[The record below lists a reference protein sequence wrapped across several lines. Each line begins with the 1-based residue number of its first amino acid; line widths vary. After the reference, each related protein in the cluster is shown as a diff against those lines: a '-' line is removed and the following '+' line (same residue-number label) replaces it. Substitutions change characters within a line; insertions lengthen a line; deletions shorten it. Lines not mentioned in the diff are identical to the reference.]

1 MSKPLS
7 RSIRKA
13 DIILYTSL
21 LFWVIMFLWSY
32 FATLEEVT
40 RGQGRVIA
48 SSKIQVIQNLEG
60 GIVKEILVQ
69 TGDEVTQSQPL
80 IKLDETQFKAEL
92 AAMQQNRAALEAN
105 ITTLTA
111 ESPGSAPVFDAN
123 FTNSYPNLVA
133 RELEL
138 HQSRMLTQGES
149 IEVLEQRLE
158 RLQAQSNAA
167 SENFGLIQQEQ
178 DIVAPLVEKG
188 VESQMELIRLKQ
200 RLNEAQSNIFQIDAE
215 IEATNAQLK
224 AEQSSFIEQAREK
237 LQLAKTEYN
246 ALIETIPTL
255 EDRLERTLVRASMNA
270 VVNRLLVNTIGGVV
284 QPGSPMVE
292 LVPIDDELV
301 VEVEISPKDIAYV
314 IPGQRASIKLT
325 AFDFAKF
332 GALDGNVTKISA
344 DSISKEDGSIWYLCQ
359 VSVPVDTMTTL
370 GKTIQI
376 QTGMVAQVDIIS
388 GEKTVLQYLL
398 QPVTKIA
405 NEAFRER

>member
-1 MSKPLS
+1 MSKQLS
-7 RSIRKA
+7 KSIRKA

-69 TGDEVTQSQPL
+69 TGDEVMQAQPL
-80 IKLDETQFKAEL
+80 IKLDETQFKSEL
-92 AAMQQNRAALEAN
+92 ASMQ
-105 ITTLTA
+105 
-111 ESPGSAPVFDAN
+111 
-123 FTNSYPNLVA
+123 
-133 RELEL
+133 
-138 HQSRMLTQGES
+138 
-149 IEVLEQRLE
+149 QRLE

-167 SENFGLIQQEQ
+167 IENFELIQQEQ

-200 RLNEAQSNIFQIDAE
+200 RLNEAQSNILQIDAE
-215 IEATNAQLK
+215 IEAT
-224 AEQSSFIEQAREK
+224 
-237 LQLAKTEYN
+237 
-246 ALIETIPTL
+246 IETIPTL
-255 EDRLERTLVRASMNA
+255 KDRLERTLVRASMNA

-284 QPGSPMVE
+284 QPGSPMLE

-314 IPGQRASIKLT
+314 IPGQSASIKLT

-332 GALDGNVTKISA
+332 GALDGKVTKISA

-359 VSVPVDTMTTL
+359 VSVPVDAMTTL

-388 GEKTVLQYLL
+388 GEKTVLEYLL

>member
-1 MSKPLS
+1 MSKQLS

-69 TGDEVTQSQPL
+69 TGDEVTQSQLL
-80 IKLDETQFKAEL
+80 IKLDDTQFKADL

-105 ITTLTA
+105 IATLTA
-111 ESPGSAPVFDAN
+111 ESQGVSPVFDAN
-123 FTNSYPNLVA
+123 FTNSYANLVA

-138 HQSRMLTQGES
+138 HQSRMLTQRES
-149 IEVLEQRLE
+149 IEVLEQRLQ

-167 SENFGLIQQEQ
+167 AENFGLIQQEQ

-332 GALDGNVTKISA
+332 GSLEGKVTKISA
-344 DSISKEDGSIWYLCQ
+344 DSIFKEDGSIWYLCQ

-370 GKTIQI
+370 GKTIKI

>member
-32 FATLEEVT
+32 FATLEEVP

-92 AAMQQNRAALEAN
+92 AAMQQNRASLAAN

-111 ESPGSAPVFDAN
+111 ESQGSAPVFDAN
-123 FTNSYPNLVA
+123 FTNNYPNLVA

-149 IEVLEQRLE
+149 IEVLEQRLQ
-158 RLQAQSNAA
+158 RLQAQNNAA
-167 SENFGLIQQEQ
+167 TENFGLIQQEQ

>member
-1 MSKPLS
+1 MSKQLS

-21 LFWVIMFLWSY
+21 LFWVIMFVWSY

-69 TGDEVTQSQPL
+69 TGDEVTQSQLL
-80 IKLDETQFKAEL
+80 IKLDDTQFKADL

-105 ITTLTA
+105 IATLTA
-111 ESPGSAPVFDAN
+111 ESQGVPPVFDAN
-123 FTNSYPNLVA
+123 FTNSYANLVA

-149 IEVLEQRLE
+149 IEVLEQRLR

-332 GALDGNVTKISA
+332 GALEGKVTKISA

-370 GKTIQI
+370 GKTIKI

>member
-1 MSKPLS
+1 MSKQLS

-21 LFWVIMFLWSY
+21 LFWVIMFVWSY

-80 IKLDETQFKAEL
+80 IKLDDTRFKADL

-105 ITTLTA
+105 IATLTA
-111 ESPGSAPVFDAN
+111 ESQGVPPVFDAN
-123 FTNSYPNLVA
+123 FTNSYANLVA

-138 HQSRMLTQGES
+138 HQSRMLTQRES
-149 IEVLEQRLE
+149 IEVLEQRLR

-167 SENFGLIQQEQ
+167 AENFGLIQQEQ

-332 GALDGNVTKISA
+332 GALEGKVTKISA

-370 GKTIQI
+370 GKTIKI

>member
-80 IKLDETQFKAEL
+80 IKLDETRFKAEL
-92 AAMQQNRAALEAN
+92 AAMQQNRASLAAN

-111 ESPGSAPVFDAN
+111 ESRGSAPVFDAN

-388 GEKTVLQYLL
+388 GEKTVLEYLL

>member
-1 MSKPLS
+1 MSKQLS

-69 TGDEVTQSQPL
+69 TGDEVTQSQLL
-80 IKLDETQFKAEL
+80 IKLDDTRFKADL
-92 AAMQQNRAALEAN
+92 AAMQQNRASLEAN
-105 ITTLTA
+105 IATLTA
-111 ESPGSAPVFDAN
+111 ERQGVSPGFDAN
-123 FTNSYPNLVA
+123 FTNSYANLVA
-133 RELEL
+133 RELAL
-138 HQSRMLTQGES
+138 HQSRMLTQRES
-149 IEVLEQRLE
+149 IEVLQQRLQ
-158 RLQAQSNAA
+158 RLQAQSHAA
-167 SENFGLIQQEQ
+167 TENFGLIQQEQ

-237 LQLAKTEYN
+237 LQVAKTEYN
-246 ALIETIPTL
+246 ALIETMPTL

-332 GALDGNVTKISA
+332 GALEGKVTKISA
-344 DSISKEDGSIWYLCQ
+344 DSISKEDGSTWYLCQ

-370 GKTIQI
+370 GKTIKI

>member
-111 ESPGSAPVFDAN
+111 ESQGSAPVFDAN

-388 GEKTVLQYLL
+388 GEKTVLEYLL

>member
-92 AAMQQNRAALEAN
+92 AAMQQNRASLAAN

-111 ESPGSAPVFDAN
+111 ESRGSAPVFDAN

-133 RELEL
+133 SELEL

-149 IEVLEQRLE
+149 IEVLEQRLQ

-167 SENFGLIQQEQ
+167 TENFGLIQQEQ

-224 AEQSSFIEQAREK
+224 AEQSSFNEQAREK

-388 GEKTVLQYLL
+388 GEKTVLEYLL

>member
-1 MSKPLS
+1 MSQQMNK
-7 RSIRKA
+7 SIRKA

-21 LFWVIMFLWSY
+21 LFWVIIFLWSY

-69 TGDEVTQSQPL
+69 TGDQVTQSQPL
-80 IKLDETQFKAEL
+80 IKLDETQYKSDL
-92 AAMQQNRAALEAN
+92 AAMQ
-105 ITTLTA
+105 
-111 ESPGSAPVFDAN
+111 
-123 FTNSYPNLVA
+123 
-133 RELEL
+133 
-138 HQSRMLTQGES
+138 
-149 IEVLEQRLE
+149 QRLE

-167 SENFGLIQQEQ
+167 IENFELIQQEQ

-200 RLNEAQSNIFQIDAE
+200 RLNEAQSNILQIDAE
-215 IEATNAQLK
+215 IEAT
-224 AEQSSFIEQAREK
+224 
-237 LQLAKTEYN
+237 
-246 ALIETIPTL
+246 IETIPTL
-255 EDRLERTLVRASMNA
+255 KDRLERTLVRASMNA
-270 VVNRLLVNTIGGVV
+270 VVNRLLVNTVGGVV
-284 QPGSPMVE
+284 QPGSPMLE

-332 GALDGNVTKISA
+332 GALDGEVTKISA

-388 GEKTVLQYLL
+388 GEKTVLEYLL
-398 QPVTKIA
+398 EPVTKIA

>member
-1 MSKPLS
+1 MSKQLS

-69 TGDEVTQSQPL
+69 TGDQVTQSQPL
-80 IKLDETQFKAEL
+80 IKLDETQYKSDL
-92 AAMQQNRAALEAN
+92 AAMQ
-105 ITTLTA
+105 
-111 ESPGSAPVFDAN
+111 
-123 FTNSYPNLVA
+123 
-133 RELEL
+133 
-138 HQSRMLTQGES
+138 
-149 IEVLEQRLE
+149 QRLE

-167 SENFGLIQQEQ
+167 IENFELIQQEQ

-200 RLNEAQSNIFQIDAE
+200 RLNEAQSNILQIDAE
-215 IEATNAQLK
+215 IEAT
-224 AEQSSFIEQAREK
+224 
-237 LQLAKTEYN
+237 
-246 ALIETIPTL
+246 IETIPTL
-255 EDRLERTLVRASMNA
+255 KDRLERTVVRASMNA
-270 VVNRLLVNTIGGVV
+270 VVNRLLVNTVGGVV
-284 QPGSPMVE
+284 QPGSPMLE

-325 AFDFAKF
+325 AFDFAKI
-332 GALDGNVTKISA
+332 GSLDGEVTKISA

-370 GKTIQI
+370 GKTIKI

>member
-1 MSKPLS
+1 MSKQLS

-21 LFWVIMFLWSY
+21 LFWVIMFVWSY

-69 TGDEVTQSQPL
+69 TGDEVTQSQLL
-80 IKLDETQFKAEL
+80 IKLDDTQFKADL

-105 ITTLTA
+105 IATLTA
-111 ESPGSAPVFDAN
+111 ESQGVPPVFDAN
-123 FTNSYPNLVA
+123 FTNSYANLVA

-149 IEVLEQRLE
+149 IEVLEQRLR

-167 SENFGLIQQEQ
+167 AENFGLIQQEQ

-255 EDRLERTLVRASMNA
+255 EDRLERTVVRASMNA

-332 GALDGNVTKISA
+332 GALEGKVTKISA
-344 DSISKEDGSIWYLCQ
+344 DSISKEDGSTWYLCQ
-359 VSVPVDTMTTL
+359 VSVPMDTVTTL
-370 GKTIQI
+370 GKTIKIQI
-376 QTGMVAQVDIIS
+376 GMVAQVDIIS

>member
-1 MSKPLS
+1 MSKQLS

-80 IKLDETQFKAEL
+80 IKLDATRFKADL

-105 ITTLTA
+105 IATLTA
-111 ESPGSAPVFDAN
+111 ESQGVAPVFDAN
-123 FTNSYPNLVA
+123 FTNSYANLVA

-138 HQSRMLTQGES
+138 HQSRMLTQRES
-149 IEVLEQRLE
+149 IEVLEQRLQ

-167 SENFGLIQQEQ
+167 NENFGLIQQEQ

-332 GALDGNVTKISA
+332 GALEGKVTKISA

-370 GKTIQI
+370 GKTIKI

>member
-1 MSKPLS
+1 MSQQMNK
-7 RSIRKA
+7 SIRKA

-21 LFWVIMFLWSY
+21 LFWVIIFLWSY

-69 TGDEVTQSQPL
+69 TGDAVTQSQPL
-80 IKLDETQFKAEL
+80 IKLDETQYKSDL
-92 AAMQQNRAALEAN
+92 AAMQ
-105 ITTLTA
+105 
-111 ESPGSAPVFDAN
+111 
-123 FTNSYPNLVA
+123 
-133 RELEL
+133 
-138 HQSRMLTQGES
+138 
-149 IEVLEQRLE
+149 QRLE

-167 SENFGLIQQEQ
+167 IENFELIQQEQ

-200 RLNEAQSNIFQIDAE
+200 RLNEAQSNILQIDAE
-215 IEATNAQLK
+215 IEAT
-224 AEQSSFIEQAREK
+224 
-237 LQLAKTEYN
+237 
-246 ALIETIPTL
+246 IETIPTL
-255 EDRLERTLVRASMNA
+255 KDRLERTLVRASMNA
-270 VVNRLLVNTIGGVV
+270 VVNRLLVNTVGGVV
-284 QPGSPMVE
+284 QPGSPMLE

-332 GALDGNVTKISA
+332 GALDGEVTKISA

-388 GEKTVLQYLL
+388 GEKTVLEYLL
-398 QPVTKIA
+398 EPVTKIA

>member
-1 MSKPLS
+1 MSKQLS
-7 RSIRKA
+7 KSIRKA

-69 TGDEVTQSQPL
+69 TGDAVTRSQPL
-80 IKLDETQFKAEL
+80 IKLDDTQFKSDL
-92 AAMQQNRAALEAN
+92 AALQ
-105 ITTLTA
+105 
-111 ESPGSAPVFDAN
+111 
-123 FTNSYPNLVA
+123 
-133 RELEL
+133 
-138 HQSRMLTQGES
+138 
-149 IEVLEQRLE
+149 QRLE

-167 SENFGLIQQEQ
+167 IENFELIQQEQ

-200 RLNEAQSNIFQIDAE
+200 RLNEAQSNILQIDAE
-215 IEATNAQLK
+215 IEAT
-224 AEQSSFIEQAREK
+224 
-237 LQLAKTEYN
+237 
-246 ALIETIPTL
+246 IETIPTL
-255 EDRLERTLVRASMNA
+255 KDRLERTVVRASMNA
-270 VVNRLLVNTIGGVV
+270 VVNRLLVNTVGGVV
-284 QPGSPMVE
+284 QPGSPMLE

-325 AFDFAKF
+325 AFDVAKF

-344 DSISKEDGSIWYLCQ
+344 DSLSKEDGSIWYLCQ

-388 GEKTVLQYLL
+388 GEKTVLEYLL

>member
-1 MSKPLS
+1 MSKQLS

-80 IKLDETQFKAEL
+80 IKLDATRFKADL

-105 ITTLTA
+105 IATLTA
-111 ESPGSAPVFDAN
+111 ESQGVPPVFDAN
-123 FTNSYPNLVA
+123 FTNSYANLVA

-138 HQSRMLTQGES
+138 HQSRMLTQRES
-149 IEVLEQRLE
+149 IEVLEQRLQ

-167 SENFGLIQQEQ
+167 AENFGLIQQEQ

-332 GALDGNVTKISA
+332 GALEGKVTKISA

-370 GKTIQI
+370 GKTIKI

>member
-1 MSKPLS
+1 MSNQLKKS
-7 RSIRKA
+7 TRKA

-21 LFWVIMFLWSY
+21 LFWVMMFVWSY

-69 TGDEVTQSQPL
+69 TGDEVAQSQPL
-80 IKLDETQFKAEL
+80 IKLDETQYKSDL
-92 AAMQQNRAALEAN
+92 AAMQQ
-105 ITTLTA
+105 
-111 ESPGSAPVFDAN
+111 
-123 FTNSYPNLVA
+123 
-133 RELEL
+133 
-138 HQSRMLTQGES
+138 
-149 IEVLEQRLE
+149 RLG

-167 SENFGLIQQEQ
+167 IENFELIQQEQ

-200 RLNEAQSNIFQIDAE
+200 RLNEAQSNILQIDAE
-215 IEATNAQLK
+215 IEAT
-224 AEQSSFIEQAREK
+224 
-237 LQLAKTEYN
+237 
-246 ALIETIPTL
+246 IETIPTL
-255 EDRLERTLVRASMNA
+255 KDRLERTLVRASMNA
-270 VVNRLLVNTIGGVV
+270 VVNRLLVNTVGGVV
-284 QPGSPMVE
+284 QPGSPMLE

-332 GALDGNVTKISA
+332 GALDGEVTKISA

-388 GEKTVLQYLL
+388 GEKTVLEYLL
-398 QPVTKIA
+398 EPVTKIA

>member
-1 MSKPLS
+1 MSKQLS
-7 RSIRKA
+7 KSIRKA

-32 FATLEEVT
+32 FATIEEVT

-60 GIVKEILVQ
+60 GIVKEILVE
-69 TGDEVTQSQPL
+69 TGDKVMQAQPL
-80 IKLDETQFKAEL
+80 IKLDETQFKSEL
-92 AAMQQNRAALEAN
+92 ASMQ
-105 ITTLTA
+105 
-111 ESPGSAPVFDAN
+111 
-123 FTNSYPNLVA
+123 
-133 RELEL
+133 
-138 HQSRMLTQGES
+138 
-149 IEVLEQRLE
+149 QRLE

-167 SENFGLIQQEQ
+167 IENFELIQQEQ

-200 RLNEAQSNIFQIDAE
+200 RLNEAQSNILQIDAE
-215 IEATNAQLK
+215 IEAT
-224 AEQSSFIEQAREK
+224 
-237 LQLAKTEYN
+237 
-246 ALIETIPTL
+246 IETIPTL

-270 VVNRLLVNTIGGVV
+270 VVNRLLVNTIGGVI
-284 QPGSPMVE
+284 QPGSPMLE

-332 GALDGNVTKISA
+332 GALDGEVTKISA

-376 QTGMVAQVDIIS
+376 QTGMMAQVDIIS
-388 GEKTVLQYLL
+388 GEKTVLEYLL

>member
-1 MSKPLS
+1 MSKQLS

-80 IKLDETQFKAEL
+80 IKLDATRFKADL

-105 ITTLTA
+105 IATLTA
-111 ESPGSAPVFDAN
+111 ESQGVAPVFDAN
-123 FTNSYPNLVA
+123 FTNSYANLVA

-138 HQSRMLTQGES
+138 HQSRMLTQRES
-149 IEVLEQRLE
+149 IEVLEQRLQ

-332 GALDGNVTKISA
+332 GSLEGKVTKISA

-370 GKTIQI
+370 GKTIKI

>member
-92 AAMQQNRAALEAN
+92 AAMQQNRASLAAN

-111 ESPGSAPVFDAN
+111 ESQGSAPVFDAN
-123 FTNSYPNLVA
+123 FTNNYPNLVA

-292 LVPIDDELV
+292 LVPVDDELV

>member
-80 IKLDETQFKAEL
+80 IKLDETRFKAEL
-92 AAMQQNRAALEAN
+92 AAMQQNRAALAAN

-111 ESPGSAPVFDAN
+111 ESRGSAPVFDAN
-123 FTNSYPNLVA
+123 FTNNYPNLVG

-149 IEVLEQRLE
+149 IEVLEQRLQ

-167 SENFGLIQQEQ
+167 TENFGLIQQEQ

-344 DSISKEDGSIWYLCQ
+344 DSISKEDGSIWNLCQ
-359 VSVPVDTMTTL
+359 VSVPVDSMTTL
-370 GKTIQI
+370 GKTIKI
-376 QTGMVAQVDIIS
+376 QTGMEAQVDIIS
-388 GEKTVLQYLL
+388 GEKTVLEYLL

>member
-1 MSKPLS
+1 
-7 RSIRKA
+7 
-13 DIILYTSL
+13 
-21 LFWVIMFLWSY
+21 
-32 FATLEEVT
+32 VT

-69 TGDEVTQSQPL
+69 TGDTVTQSQPL
-80 IKLDETQFKAEL
+80 IKLDETQFKSDL
-92 AAMQQNRAALEAN
+92 AAMQ
-105 ITTLTA
+105 
-111 ESPGSAPVFDAN
+111 
-123 FTNSYPNLVA
+123 
-133 RELEL
+133 
-138 HQSRMLTQGES
+138 
-149 IEVLEQRLE
+149 QRLE

-167 SENFGLIQQEQ
+167 IENFKLIQQEQ

-200 RLNEAQSNIFQIDAE
+200 RLNEAQSNILQIDAE
-215 IEATNAQLK
+215 IEAT
-224 AEQSSFIEQAREK
+224 
-237 LQLAKTEYN
+237 
-246 ALIETIPTL
+246 IETIPAL
-255 EDRLERTLVRASMNA
+255 KDKLERTLVRASMNA
-270 VVNRLLVNTIGGVV
+270 VVNRLLVNTVGGVV
-284 QPGSPMVE
+284 QPGSPMLE

-332 GALDGNVTKISA
+332 GALDGEVTKISA

-376 QTGMVAQVDIIS
+376 QTGMMAQVDIIS
-388 GEKTVLQYLL
+388 GEKTVLEYLL

>member
-1 MSKPLS
+1 MSTQLS
-7 RSIRKA
+7 KSIRKA

-32 FATLEEVT
+32 FATLDEVT

-69 TGDEVTQSQPL
+69 TGDEVMQAQPL
-80 IKLDETQFKAEL
+80 IKLDETQFKSEL
-92 AAMQQNRAALEAN
+92 ASMQ
-105 ITTLTA
+105 
-111 ESPGSAPVFDAN
+111 
-123 FTNSYPNLVA
+123 
-133 RELEL
+133 
-138 HQSRMLTQGES
+138 
-149 IEVLEQRLE
+149 QRLE

-167 SENFGLIQQEQ
+167 IENFELIQQEQ

-200 RLNEAQSNIFQIDAE
+200 RLNEAQSNILQIDAE
-215 IEATNAQLK
+215 IEAT
-224 AEQSSFIEQAREK
+224 
-237 LQLAKTEYN
+237 
-246 ALIETIPTL
+246 IETIPTL
-255 EDRLERTLVRASMNA
+255 KDRLERTVVRASMNA

-284 QPGSPMVE
+284 QPGSPMLE

-332 GALDGNVTKISA
+332 GALDGEVTKISA

-359 VSVPVDTMTTL
+359 VSVPVDAMTTL

-376 QTGMVAQVDIIS
+376 QTGMIAQVDIIS

>member
-1 MSKPLS
+1 MSKQLS

-60 GIVKEILVQ
+60 GIVRKILVQ

-80 IKLDETQFKAEL
+80 IKLDETQFKSEL
-92 AAMQQNRAALEAN
+92 ASMQ
-105 ITTLTA
+105 
-111 ESPGSAPVFDAN
+111 
-123 FTNSYPNLVA
+123 
-133 RELEL
+133 
-138 HQSRMLTQGES
+138 
-149 IEVLEQRLE
+149 QRLE

-167 SENFGLIQQEQ
+167 IENFELIQQEQ

-200 RLNEAQSNIFQIDAE
+200 RLNEAQSNILQIDAE
-215 IEATNAQLK
+215 IEAT
-224 AEQSSFIEQAREK
+224 
-237 LQLAKTEYN
+237 
-246 ALIETIPTL
+246 IETIPTL
-255 EDRLERTLVRASMNA
+255 EDRLERTVVRASMNA
-270 VVNRLLVNTIGGVV
+270 VVNRLLVNTVGGVV
-284 QPGSPMVE
+284 QPGSPMLE

-344 DSISKEDGSIWYLCQ
+344 DSLSKEDGSIWYLCQ

-370 GKTIQI
+370 GKTIKI

-388 GEKTVLQYLL
+388 GEKTVLEYLL

>member
-1 MSKPLS
+1 MSNQLKKS
-7 RSIRKA
+7 TRKA

-21 LFWVIMFLWSY
+21 LFWVMMFVWSY

-69 TGDEVTQSQPL
+69 TGDAVTRSQPL
-80 IKLDETQFKAEL
+80 IKLDDTQFKSDL
-92 AAMQQNRAALEAN
+92 AALQ
-105 ITTLTA
+105 
-111 ESPGSAPVFDAN
+111 
-123 FTNSYPNLVA
+123 
-133 RELEL
+133 
-138 HQSRMLTQGES
+138 
-149 IEVLEQRLE
+149 QRLE

-167 SENFGLIQQEQ
+167 IENFELIQQEQ

-200 RLNEAQSNIFQIDAE
+200 RLNEAQSNILQIDAE
-215 IEATNAQLK
+215 IEAT
-224 AEQSSFIEQAREK
+224 
-237 LQLAKTEYN
+237 
-246 ALIETIPTL
+246 IETIPTL
-255 EDRLERTLVRASMNA
+255 KDRLERTVVRASMNA
-270 VVNRLLVNTIGGVV
+270 VVNRLLVNTVGGVV
-284 QPGSPMVE
+284 QPGNPMLE

-332 GALDGNVTKISA
+332 GALDGEVTKISA

-388 GEKTVLQYLL
+388 GEKTVLEYLL
-398 QPVTKIA
+398 EPVTKIA

>member
-80 IKLDETQFKAEL
+80 IKLDETQFKSDL
-92 AAMQQNRAALEAN
+92 AAMQ
-105 ITTLTA
+105 
-111 ESPGSAPVFDAN
+111 
-123 FTNSYPNLVA
+123 
-133 RELEL
+133 
-138 HQSRMLTQGES
+138 
-149 IEVLEQRLE
+149 QRLE

-167 SENFGLIQQEQ
+167 IENFELIQQEQ

-200 RLNEAQSNIFQIDAE
+200 RLNEAQSNILQIDAE
-215 IEATNAQLK
+215 IEAT
-224 AEQSSFIEQAREK
+224 
-237 LQLAKTEYN
+237 
-246 ALIETIPTL
+246 IETIPTL
-255 EDRLERTLVRASMNA
+255 KDRLERTVVRASMNA
-270 VVNRLLVNTIGGVV
+270 VVNRLLVNTVGGVV
-284 QPGSPMVE
+284 QPGSPMLE

-332 GALDGNVTKISA
+332 GALDGKVTKISA

-359 VSVPVDTMTTL
+359 VSVPVDAMTTL

-388 GEKTVLQYLL
+388 GEKTVLEYLL